1 MATIHL
7 NNENNLDIH
16 MKQFK
21 NFSEDLVC
29 DDPIESNKSSRRI
42 SDRTKKTLVIHGYQE
57 FHEDVHV
64 EGRECSTCIGGKIGK
79 IQQILILIN
88 HFAHKNK
95 LDNAKFMRDYPRMHQ
110 GEVYLK

>member
-1 MATIHL
+1 M
-7 NNENNLDIH
+7 
-16 MKQFK
+16 
-21 NFSEDLVC
+21 VC
-29 DDPIESNKSSRRI
+29 DDPTESNKSNRRI
-42 SDRTKKTLVIHGYQE
+42 SDITKKTLVIDGYQA
-57 FHEDVHV
+57 FHQDVHV

-79 IQQILILIN
+79 SQPVLIPIN